1 MTETRAPRIRTTE
14 VPPASRSIAG
24 VSTSTYALVGLFA
37 KGPVGVPTV
46 VTGLAEAH
54 RLFGRPIANGNGMR
68 AVQLYFAQGGQR
80 AYVTR
85 TAHYKDPAK
94 PNTLTATAAT
104 VTLPDNNPNTGKH
117 AGANITIK
125 TAPEKNDSVTLNG
138 VTFTYGTSWPA
149 PKPVSNEHS
158 NDNNSETIPQQQAAS
173 SLMQA
178 INSCTNDKIQHVLT
192 ARIHDKTPQQVLITA
207 VHTGKALNS
216 IELAS
221 SKPNKSVPSAKNLT
235 GGKDSQAKPCLCVQ
249 AADGPGKHAN
259 GRVICIDKASQGTG
273 FRLTV
278 LQDEQVLDRFDNLT
292 LDPHSLDFVEKRI
305 NNRGARFI
313 RVQVQETSR
322 RNISS
327 MDVSNSTNPPWGP
340 AEGTFRLQKGDDG
353 LSDLNDADFIGDS
366 TAATGLLSWTGIDKQ
381 FALAS
386 IPDRPTPAVTQAAL
400 QFARQQQHFLFL
412 PDLPAHLSAQEA
424 VQYTRKHHLHS
435 DYAAVFYPSV
445 VVHDPQEG
453 VLLPNSPAL
462 AGCMARTDALPG
474 KGVAKAAA
482 GIEDGRLF
490 GLQALETHATQQQGV
505 RDFLYSHGIN
515 PLWIQ
520 PGVGIFNDGSQLTR
534 ADGMVR
540 FFNERRLLLFL
551 RSSLQEGLHF
561 VLHENI
567 CERLYHRIN
576 STVTTFLT
584 RVWQQGGLRGNTAQ
598 EAFFVDTSH
607 GPGSINPPE
616 QEQQGQVTVAIGVA
630 TLKPTQ
636 FVDLTFTLSRS
647 DRAS

>member
-1 MTETRAPRIRTTE
+1 MTETLAPRIRTTE
-14 VPPASRSIAG
+14 VPPASRSIVG

-46 VTGLAEAH
+46 VAGLPEAH
-54 RLFGRPIANGNGMR
+54 RLFGRPIPNGHGMR
-68 AVQLYFAQGGQR
+68 ALQLYFAQGGQR

-94 PNTLTATAAT
+94 PHTLTAKAAH
-104 VTLPDNNPNTGKH
+104 VTILDDNPNTGKH
-117 AGANITIK
+117 ASGSITIES
-125 TAPEKNDSVTLNG
+125 APEKGDTVSLNG
-138 VTFTYGTSWPA
+138 VTFTYGESWPA
-149 PKPVSNEHS
+149 PEPVSDIISEHVHS
-158 NDNNSETIPQQQAAS
+158 DKSETTTQQQAATT
-173 SLMQA
+173 LMQA
-178 INSCTNDKIQHVLT
+178 INSCTKDKIQNVLT
-192 ARIHDKTPQQVLITA
+192 ARIDSKVPQKILLTA
-207 VHTGKALNS
+207 VQVGKAHNS
-216 IELAS
+216 IKLAS
-221 SKPNKSVPSAKNLT
+221 SKPKACLLSGKTLT
-235 GGKDSQAKPCLCVQ
+235 GGEDSEAKPCLRVQ
-249 AADGPGKHAN
+249 AADGPGTHAN
-259 GRVICIDKASQGTG
+259 GRVICIDQAVQGSG

-292 LDPHSLDFVEKRI
+292 LNPDSVHFVEKRI
-305 NNRGARFI
+305 NNKGARLI
-313 RVQVQETSR
+313 HVQVKG
-322 RNISS
+322 
-327 MDVSNSTNPPWGP
+327 NSHTGL
-340 AEGTFRLQKGDDG
+340 AEGQHTLQGGDDG
-353 LSDLNDADFIGDS
+353 LTDLNDTDFIGDS
-366 TAATGLLSWTGIDKQ
+366 TAATGLFSWKAIDKQ

-400 QFARQQQHFLFL
+400 EFAHKQQHFLFL
-412 PDLPAHLSAQEA
+412 PDLPAHLTAQEA

-435 DYAAVFYPSV
+435 DYAAVFYPAV
-445 VVHDPQEG
+445 VVQDPQG
-453 VLLPNSPAL
+453 GTLLPNSSAL

-490 GLQALETHATQQQGV
+490 GLQELETQTTQQQGV

-534 ADGMVR
+534 LDGMVR

-616 QEQQGQVTVAIGVA
+616 QEQQGHVTVAIGVA

-636 FVDLTFTLSRS
+636 FVDLTFTLHQVTK
-647 DRAS
+647 